1 MSVEKMSVKT
11 TNPLRFSKI
20 LIVDDS
26 SFFRT
31 FVKRTLSEAK
41 IGSRYYEANDGK
53 EAVSQYVHFKPDV
66 TIMDIVMPNVDGVK
80 ATIAIKQYDP
90 NAKIIVISAKE
101 NKETVED
108 VVEKGGA
115 RDYILKPC
123 DSSAIVMA
131 VSKQIVINRHKRK

>member
-1 MSVEKMSVKT
+1 M
-11 TNPLRFSKI
+11 
-20 LIVDDS
+20 
-26 SFFRT
+26 
-31 FVKRTLSEAK
+31 KRTLSEAK

-53 EAVSQYVHFKPDV
+53 EAVSQYVQFKPDV

-80 ATIAIKQYDP
+80 AKIAIKQYDP

-108 VVEKGGA
+108 VVKKGGA